1 MNNTI
6 IDFFLL
12 NYKTCFLFTIFSY
25 ILCDFKLF
33 LSLLSFFYIYLVC
46 YLGHRLLHEEL
57 LYYNIFSISH
67 VFHHSNHS
75 LIAYILNYIM
85 EFLFILDNIVLRFIY
100 NIFGMDI
107 YYINKWIIIFLWIIY
122 TTVHNINYGYFKV
135 NEYHLKHHDEPLSN
149 IGPDIFDYLFSTKN
163 KDTSNHE
170 NIDHY
175 IPNIIG
181 AFSIVYLLKSFYLQ
195 NSFNQTLL
203 FYLFIILFIVFNLFL
218 TIACINIVYNETM
231 EIIDKD
237 LKTFL
242 NSKK

>member
-1 MNNTI
+1 
-6 IDFFLL
+6 
-12 NYKTCFLFTIFSY
+12 
-25 ILCDFKLF
+25 
-33 LSLLSFFYIYLVC
+33 
-46 YLGHRLLHEEL
+46 
-57 LYYNIFSISH
+57 
-67 VFHHSNHS
+67 
-75 LIAYILNYIM
+75 M

-149 IGPDIFDYLFSTKN
+149 IGPDIFDYLFQTKN
-163 KDTSNHE
+163 KDTINHE

-181 AFSIVYLLKSFYLQ
+181 AFIIVYLLKSFYST
-195 NSFNQTLL
+195 NSNNKNILL
-203 FYLFIILFIVFNLFL
+203 YLFITLFIVFNIFS
-218 TIACINIVYNETM
+218 TFACIYIVYNEIM
-231 EIIDKD
+231 EIIDAD

-242 NSKK
+242 NKKLNI